1 MQNQIAR
8 KTFLNI
14 KKREREETQKK
25 WPKTCVYHQ
34 ICSFGWG
41 NNNVTIVLETCLD
54 VAKGK
59 NVTCGFFFHFYTQI
73 HLPFLSSFCS
83 SSSNPLT
90 LLIYLSN
97 KKDLSFVSTILRQK
111 HLAMCFEVSRFKR
124 KKENNPLPNT
134 HTTLF

>member
-1 MQNQIAR
+1 M
-8 KTFLNI
+8 
-14 KKREREETQKK
+14 
-25 WPKTCVYHQ
+25 
-34 ICSFGWG
+34 
-41 NNNVTIVLETCLD
+41 TIVLETCLD

-111 HLAMCFEVSRFKR
+111 HLAMCFEVSRFKK

-134 HTTLF
+134 HDSVLVEKERKREPNCSLNTMAGRSDDDVVF